1 MITMF
6 FDTETTG
13 LPDWKSPSDAE
24 HQPHMIQ
31 FASMLFRGEQLL
43 MSVNALVR
51 PDGWSISDEIS
62 GLTGITN
69 EDADKFGYPE
79 PTVYRLALRMIREAD
94 LLVAHNTPF
103 DMRILRIASKRFGSE
118 GEPEKIKAKPTECTM
133 RQASA
138 IMKMP
143 PTDKMKAAGFTKP
156 KPPKLSEAHEH
167 FFGQPLDGA
176 HNAMVDLDACRR
188 IWLHIRAMSEAENA
202 A

>member
-1 MITMF
+1 MTTTLF

-13 LPDWKSPSDAE
+13 LPDWKSPSDAD

-31 FASMLFRGEQLL
+31 FAGMLFRDEQLL
-43 MSVNALVR
+43 MSVNTLVR
-51 PDGWSISDEIS
+51 PDGWSISNEIAE
-62 GLTGITN
+62 LTGITN
-69 EDADKFGYPE
+69 EDAAKFGYPE

-118 GEPEKIKAKPTECTM
+118 GEPEEIKGKTTECTM

-143 PTDKMKAAGFTKP
+143 PTEKMKAAGFAKP
-156 KPPKLSEAHEH
+156 KPPKLTEAHEH
-167 FFGQPLDGA
+167 FFGKPLDGA
-176 HNAMVDLDACRR
+176 HNALVDLEACRR
-188 IWLHIRAMSEAENA
+188 IWLKIKENA
-202 A
+202 